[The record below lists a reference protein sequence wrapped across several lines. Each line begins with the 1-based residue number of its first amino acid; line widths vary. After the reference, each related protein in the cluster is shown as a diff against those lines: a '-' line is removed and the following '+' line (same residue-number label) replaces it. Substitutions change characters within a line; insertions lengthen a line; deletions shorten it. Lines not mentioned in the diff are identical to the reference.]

1 MLIDYLHEQQEKV
14 KKSVPNNLLGVEVV
28 VEDFGKLNS
37 QEVRFFIDKIK
48 ETISKEACKHL
59 KQIKLGTYPQF
70 EKEDY
75 QSYYKD
81 GILYLSSNVNAIED
95 IIMNFFHELAHSFEK
110 PYYSQIYGDGFL
122 EKEFLNK
129 RNKLKNVIT
138 MYEGGRPPPFDFNQ
152 INYSKELDDYLAN
165 TIGYDK
171 LWRYCSG
178 IFTNPYAATSL
189 REYFAAG
196 FEAWLRGEQEML
208 YRLSPVLYNKLKQF
222 F

>member
-1 MLIDYLHEQQEKV
+1 MLIDYLYERQEMV
-14 KKSVPNNLLGVEVV
+14 RQGLPTSLLGVEVIV
-28 VEDFGKLNS
+28 DDLGKLN
-37 QEVRFFIDKIK
+37 QHDVRFFIDTLK
-48 ETISKEACKHL
+48 EKVSKKACQHL
-59 KQIKLGTYPQF
+59 KQIRLGNYPQF
-70 EKEDY
+70 NKEKVS
-75 QSYYKD
+75 SYYKD
-81 GILYLSSNVNAIED
+81 GILYLSSNESLIED
-95 IIMNFFHELAHSFEK
+95 LIMNFFHELAHSFEK
-110 PYYSQIYGDGFL
+110 PYYKQIYGDGFL

-171 LWRYCSG
+171 LWKYCSG

-189 REYFAAG
+189 REYFASG
-196 FEAWLRGEQEML
+196 FEAWLKGEQEML
-208 YRLSPVLYNKLKQF
+208 YRLAPVLYNRLHQF